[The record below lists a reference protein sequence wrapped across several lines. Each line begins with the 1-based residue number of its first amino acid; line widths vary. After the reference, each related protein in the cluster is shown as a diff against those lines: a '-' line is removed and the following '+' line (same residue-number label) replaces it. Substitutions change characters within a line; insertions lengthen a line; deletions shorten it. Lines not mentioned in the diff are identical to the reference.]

1 LAVAKQYSMTCKT
14 AMTTAQIAVIFGV
27 SQRRA
32 QQMIERG
39 QLQATKI
46 GKGWVVD
53 LADLPSAE
61 RR

>member
-1 LAVAKQYSMTCKT
+1 MTCKT